1 MAPTGMKIIDL
12 AAEIVDGG
20 DLRGGTIMF
29 LGSPPRRYQI
39 EDGSRFWLFR
49 VDDNDHAENGDEYFT
64 ALALIT
70 TKAQS
75 LSQMRDVTK
84 TGGLMTIAV
93 DHIARDGVQSVNEE
107 GGKLYLVYGTIKLIP
122 GGLKANFLDPPHKG
136 FGWDEQTKAMATFA
150 FDADGAPVHVHH
162 LCLDADGKPVSRDE
176 KQRILGVHR
185 NRTVKTSDEDRA
197 YTIDGYRRMMALA
210 KIGAP

>member
-1 MAPTGMKIIDL
+1 MPTGLKVIDL
-12 AAEIVDGG
+12 ATEIRVTGG
-20 DLRGGTIMF
+20 DLRGGTINV
-29 LGSPPRRYQI
+29 LASPPRRYQI

-93 DHIARDGVQSVNEE
+93 NHIARDGVQGVNEE

-122 GGLKANFLDPPHKG
+122 GWLEKDWLGLSRHG
-136 FGWDEQTKAMATFA
+136 VGWDEQTKSLAIAS
-150 FDADGAPVHVHH
+150 FDADNAPVHVHH
-162 LCLDADGKPVSRDE
+162 VCLDADGKQVSRDE
-176 KQRILGVHR
+176 KQRLLAMRGEP
-185 NRTVKTSDEDRA
+185 TVESQDRA